1 MTSRI
6 KLFAIAATALLA
18 LATQLQAKELPACS
32 IENGTTVPH
41 GTVVGGQICDAGSMI
56 TIKEWAEQKLAEEE
70 KKILSDDF
78 ISSLEEIC
86 ASVTCQ
92 LVRP

>member
-1 MTSRI
+1 
-6 KLFAIAATALLA
+6 
-18 LATQLQAKELPACS
+18 
-32 IENGTTVPH
+32 
-41 GTVVGGQICDAGSMI
+41 MI